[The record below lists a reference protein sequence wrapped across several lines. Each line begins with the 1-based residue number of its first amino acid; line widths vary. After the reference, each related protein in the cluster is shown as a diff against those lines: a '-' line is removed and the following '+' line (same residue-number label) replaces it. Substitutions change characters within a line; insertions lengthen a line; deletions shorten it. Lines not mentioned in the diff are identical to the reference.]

1 MSVLP
6 DPRVEPYLQA
16 CRAALADL
24 PPAERAELLEDL
36 AAHLEEMESVL
47 GMAARF
53 RRMEAGLEDALAAV
67 RGKEYARAERVL
79 EDLLSLDQE
88 ENDGL

>member
-1 MSVLP
+1 MN
-6 DPRVEPYLQA
+6 YYI
-16 CRAALADL
+16 ADTHFCHKNIL
-24 PPAERAELLEDL
+24 RYDDRPWDS
-36 AAHLEEMESVL
+36 LEEMESAL